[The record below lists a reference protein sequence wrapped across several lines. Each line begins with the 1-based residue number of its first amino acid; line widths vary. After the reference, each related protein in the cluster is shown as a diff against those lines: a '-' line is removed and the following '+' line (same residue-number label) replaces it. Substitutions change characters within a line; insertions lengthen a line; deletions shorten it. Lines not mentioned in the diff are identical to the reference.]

1 MSKWVRGTRDGI
13 SSIVIIFKD
22 FNWVTFQVILDL
34 LQLEK
39 FQLIHILP
47 NIDILRRHFPFN
59 TAYSLS
65 PRMVDG
71 FLSLDRE
78 SIWIRAQH
86 KRGIE
91 ISFPGDFNL

>member
-1 MSKWVRGTRDGI
+1 MSKWVTRTRGGTN
-13 SSIVIIFKD
+13 SIVIIFKD
-22 FNWVTFQVILDL
+22 FYWATFQVISDL

-91 ISFPGDFNL
+91 ISFPGGFNP